1 MAGSILRLFLSVL
14 GAGSLYTLWMVVGIP
29 GARTGPGP
37 AAIAIFALAPIATAT
52 GYAVG
57 MQLGEGL
64 TARRAKGFRNAW
76 GWALVGCLI
85 GALVAYPFGPMLIV
99 FGMFLVGTAAM
110 VALGDNDPKW
120 EEEYQK
126 LGSTAGSYDDW
137 HEGRDPAG
145 ISTQD
150 PELMKRFDPV
160 EGGRRLANY
169 LRFLRI
175 LASSA

>member
-37 AAIAIFALAPIATAT
+37 AAIAIFALAPIATAI

-57 MQLGEGL
+57 MQLGEGI
-64 TARRAKGFRNAW
+64 TGRRARGFRNAW
-76 GWALVGCLI
+76 VWALVGCLI

-110 VALGDNDPKW
+110 TVREFRLRQWKPSG
-120 EEEYQK
+120 QS
-126 LGSTAGSYDDW
+126 G
-137 HEGRDPAG
+137 
-145 ISTQD
+145 
-150 PELMKRFDPV
+150 
-160 EGGRRLANY
+160 EGGTP
-169 LRFLRI
+169 
-175 LASSA
+175 